1 MAPQACPTGHKAT
14 WAMSP
19 LFWFPLFLSFLP
31 NYGLDAN
38 LGTLDEH
45 LWSEHSWYFY
55 LEQFLWVFD
64 MICAYD
70 GTNETQPPL
79 ISLWYSTTTFTKFV
93 DQSFPGLSIDFWLHS
108 FGVFPF
114 ASLLFHISL
123 VPLAGQV
130 RSDRVGSVG
139 GQLSFSETRDGDG
152 TMTGYFFSIL
162 FLFFFL
168 IYLQD
173 RKVRDSATRYLRIK
187 MEHRRRGE

>member
-1 MAPQACPTGHKAT
+1 MYGSRSLHRHEAT
-14 WAMSP
+14 RAMSP
-19 LFWFPLFLSFLP
+19 LSCFWVSWLTTVWMRTSGLLTSTYDLSTPGIFIW
-31 NYGLDAN
+31 NN
-38 LGTLDEH
+38 
-45 LWSEHSWYFY
+45 F
-55 LEQFLWVFD
+55 FWVFD

-70 GTNETQPPL
+70 GTNDTQPPL

-162 FLFFFL
+162 FLFFF
-168 IYLQD
+168 
-173 RKVRDSATRYLRIK
+173 
-187 MEHRRRGE
+187 